1 MRFTRGLTARA
12 ETSEAIRRGVERLVA
27 SQGTDGAWTGRYGGP
42 MFLLP
47 MAVAAYHVAGRDL
60 PAARRAAMRAYLERT
75 RRGDGSYGLHEEGA
89 GCLFTTSLCYVAL
102 RLLGARP
109 DDPGM
114 GATRRW
120 IREQGSPLASAS
132 WGKFVLCL
140 LGLYSWDGIHPILPE
155 LWLLPRS
162 APFHP
167 GRFWCHCRQ
176 VYLPMAW
183 LYGRRATAPL
193 DDRLRELRAELYD
206 RPYDEIDFGAHRDTV
221 AACDA
226 LVPTSSLLRLVN
238 AGMDLY
244 ERARSAAL
252 RRRALGTLLD
262 HIEHEDRATS
272 FIRLGPVN
280 AVLNTIVAHE
290 RDPGGPDERRSF
302 EALEGYFFED
312 PDGGVL
318 MNGYNSTALWDTAL
332 ATQTLLATP
341 VADELHATLERAH
354 GFIRDNQV
362 LDDVPEHD
370 RYFRHPS
377 RGGWPFS
384 DRAHG
389 WPITDCTA
397 LGLLCAIE
405 LEGRVT
411 SPVPEAL
418 MRDAVSLILSFQ
430 NDDGGW
436 ASYERRRGGAWL
448 ERLNPSQV
456 FADIMVDASYV
467 ECTSACVQG
476 LAAARQRFLTF
487 RGSEVSR
494 AIQRGEAFLRSRQRP
509 DGSWEGAWGV
519 CFTYATWFGVWGLV
533 AGGAG
538 PADPALRR
546 ACEFLVAH
554 QGADG
559 GWGEDG
565 ESCQAGEWVPH
576 RESQAVNTAW
586 ALLALARAGRGET
599 EPARRGARFLLDRQA
614 ADGSWPR
621 EALKGV
627 FNRTTLIDY
636 DNYRLYFP
644 VWALAE
650 LPAR

>member
-1 MRFTRGLTARA
+1 
-12 ETSEAIRRGVERLVA
+12 
-27 SQGTDGAWTGRYGGP
+27 

-47 MAVAAYHVAGRDL
+47 MAVAAHYIAGREI
-60 PAARRAAMRAYLERT
+60 PAPRRAAMRAYLERT
-75 RRGDGSYGLHEEGA
+75 RRDDGGVGLHSEGA
-89 GCLFTTSLCYVAL
+89 GCLFATSLCYVAL
-102 RLLGARP
+102 RLLGAGP
-109 DDPGM
+109 HDPGM
-114 GATRRW
+114 GAMRRW
-120 IREQGSPLASAS
+120 IQEKGTPLGCAS

-162 APFHP
+162 LPVHP

-183 LYGRRATAPL
+183 LYGRRATASL
-193 DDRLRELRAELYD
+193 DDTLRQLRAELYGQ
-206 RPYDEIDFGAHRDTV
+206 PYDEIDFRAHRDTL

-226 LVPTSSLLRLVN
+226 LVPTTSLLRLAN

-244 ERARSAAL
+244 ERARPAPL
-252 RRRALGTLLD
+252 RRRALDVLLD

-280 AVLNTIVAHE
+280 AALNTIVAHVNA
-290 RDPGGPDERRSF
+290 PGGPDERRSF
-302 EALEGYFFED
+302 EALEGYFFD
-312 PDGGVL
+312 DSDGGVL
-318 MNGYNSTALWDTAL
+318 MNGYNSTALWDTAF
-332 ATQTLLATP
+332 ATQTILATSI
-341 VADELHATLERAH
+341 ADEFQAAIERAH

-362 LDDVPEHD
+362 LDDVPEHE
-370 RYFRHPS
+370 RYFRHAS

-397 LGLLCAIE
+397 EGLLCALM
-405 LEGRVT
+405 LERRVGR
-411 SPVPEAL
+411 PVPELL
-418 MRDAVSLILSFQ
+418 MRDAVALILSFQ

-436 ASYERRRGGAWL
+436 ASYERQRGGAWL
-448 ERLNPSQV
+448 ERLNPSQM
-456 FADIMVDASYV
+456 FADIMVDYSYV
-467 ECTSACVQG
+467 ECTSACIQA
-476 LAAARQRFLTF
+476 LAAARRRFPAY
-487 RGSEVSR
+487 RGSEVSK

-533 AGGAG
+533 AAGAG
-538 PADPALRR
+538 PADRALRR
-546 ACEFLVAH
+546 ACDFLVAH
-554 QGADG
+554 QSPDG
-559 GWGEDG
+559 GWGEGG
-565 ESCQAGEWVPH
+565 ESCLAGEWVPH
-576 RESQAVNTAW
+576 RQSQAVNTAW
-586 ALLALARAGRGET
+586 ALLALARAGQGGT
-599 EPARRGARFLLDRQA
+599 EPARQGAHFLLDRQA

-621 EALKGV
+621 ESLKGV

-644 VWALAE
+644 VWALSE
-650 LPAR
+650 LPAC